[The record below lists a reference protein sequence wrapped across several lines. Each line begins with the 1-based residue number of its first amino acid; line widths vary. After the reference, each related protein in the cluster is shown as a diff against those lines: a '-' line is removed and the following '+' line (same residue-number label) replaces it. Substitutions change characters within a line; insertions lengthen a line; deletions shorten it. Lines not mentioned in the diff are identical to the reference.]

1 MITTSDAWKEYAKNN
16 FIYHIKAVL
25 TPSSGSALNLTDED
39 FMMGSVQFNDSTSD
53 SNTFTIGGVIT
64 NTFNATLNN
73 FSGKFDDINF
83 DKATIS
89 VQLGIVFEDETEEWI
104 NKGVY
109 TVDKPSSLGSTIQL
123 TCYDFMDKLNTY
135 YIGKRWKFYTPG
147 DYSTAE
153 LIDIAFP
160 QTAETM
166 MQYICDYCHVSWDA
180 SSWDLG
186 SFTVN
191 EFEYDEST
199 TCRQVLGW
207 ILQCCG
213 GFAKMSPLGV
223 IRCTWYNA
231 KVWANETDL
240 DGGLISDNGV
250 WGASDTADG
259 GTMWVAVASYDGG
272 EMLSGAS
279 VELNKVANTTVGV
292 DDIRIT
298 GVRAYANGTVDEF
311 EFETVGSDGY
321 IIALQDNPL
330 ITSDNMLAVATLV
343 YNQVKDLQFRI
354 FNLSAWASP
363 DIEAGDSCLIQDYR
377 GKVYPSIITNVT
389 YNLNGLSDM
398 SCGAETPGENSLE
411 IANPQTQTIA
421 GATRAAY
428 DYVLAKKISADYITA
443 GTLGVNGKITATDLE
458 VTGGSINIESASD
471 SQDIITLS
479 YEYQSSLG
487 KRTTVMRPT
496 MFRADAIGSGGG
508 DYYCQMGPSG
518 VIMVSGTGRYSAV
531 NPGQIYVFEQEP
543 RYGSP
548 SGISMSKTALDYY
561 ASGVTKIHITQAG
574 AITCVSLTQT
584 SLAEL
589 KKDIKK
595 LDNALDIVQ
604 ETDIY
609 SYQFKEQED
618 DHIAYGA
625 VIGDGYRCSEE
636 IQHGDGI
643 DTYSMVAILWKAV
656 QEQQAQINVL
666 KHEIEILKGIK
677 DGNTN

>member
-39 FMMGSVQFNDSTSD
+39 FMMGSVRFNDSTSD

-64 NTFNATLNN
+64 NTFDATLNN

-89 VQLGIVFEDETEEWI
+89 VQLGIVFEDKTEEWI

-123 TCYDFMDKLNTY
+123 TCYDYMDKLNTY

-166 MQYICDYCHVSWDA
+166 MQYLCDYCHVSWDA

-191 EFEYDEST
+191 KFECDEST

-213 GFAKMSPLGV
+213 GFAKVSPLGA

-231 KVWANETDL
+231 KVWASETNL
-240 DGGLISDNGV
+240 DGGLISENGV

-272 EMLSGAS
+272 EMLSGSS
-279 VELNKVANTTVGV
+279 VELNKVASTTVGV

-311 EFETVGSDGY
+311 QFETVGEGGY
-321 IIALQDNPL
+321 VLALQDNPL
-330 ITSDNMLAVATLV
+330 ITADNMLAVATLV

-428 DYVLAKKISADYITA
+428 DYITAKKISADYISA
-443 GTLGVNGKITATDLE
+443 GTIEASVVAKNLTMEGGTLNITAEGRNDAVINLNWESNLIKTYTVLAPNFISNQFKYNTNDLTALLSGGIIKITNNSSGTDT
-458 VTGGSINIESASD
+458 V
-471 SQDIITLS
+471 TLS
-479 YEYQSSLG
+479 G
-487 KRTTVMRPT
+487 
-496 MFRADAIGSGGG
+496 A
-508 DYYCQMGPSG
+508 
-518 VIMVSGTGRYSAV
+518 SGTGNFASSVTASSFINSSRIDLKENLQKVDSVLSKIKSADILSFNFKDEADDKKHIGLAV
-531 NPGQIYVFEQEP
+531 GGKYNAPEEVISTNENGEEQ
-543 RYGSP
+543 
-548 SGISMSKTALDYY
+548 
-561 ASGVTKIHITQAG
+561 GVD
-574 AITCVSLTQT
+574 L
-584 SLAEL
+584 
-589 KKDIKK
+589 
-595 LDNALDIVQ
+595 
-604 ETDIY
+604 
-609 SYQFKEQED
+609 
-618 DHIAYGA
+618 
-625 VIGDGYRCSEE
+625 
-636 IQHGDGI
+636 
-643 DTYSMVAILWKAV
+643 YSMVSMSWKAI
-656 QEQQAQINVL
+656 QEQQTIIEELEKRIEVL
-666 KHEIEILKGIK
+666 ERKLNPIGTIK
-677 DGNTN
+677 DIIKGDTDGDSN

>member
-1 MITTSDAWKEYAKNN
+1 MITTSSAWKEYAKESSL
-16 FIYHIKAVL
+16 FQIKAVL
-25 TPSSGSALNLTDED
+25 TPQNGTALNLTGED
-39 FMMGSVQFNDSTSD
+39 FMAGTVKITDATSD
-53 SNTFTIGGVIT
+53 FNTFTTGAVVT
-64 NTFNATLNN
+64 NTFSCVLNN
-73 FSGKFDDINF
+73 VSGKFDDVNF
-83 DKATIS
+83 TGATIS
-89 VQLGIVFEDETEEWI
+89 VQLGIIFEDETEEWI

-123 TCYDFMDKLNTY
+123 TCYDYMDKLNTY

-166 MQYICDYCHVSWDA
+166 MQYLCDYCHVSWDA
-180 SSWDLG
+180 SSWNLG
-186 SFTVN
+186 AFTVN

-231 KVWANETDL
+231 KVWASETDL

-272 EMLSGAS
+272 EMLSGS
-279 VELNKVANTTVGV
+279 SIELNKVASTTVGV

-311 EFETVGSDGY
+311 EFETVGESGY
-321 IIALQDNPL
+321 VLALQDNPL

-428 DYVLAKKISADYITA
+428 DYIT
-443 GTLGVNGKITATDLE
+443 TRKITANTIKGGTL
-458 VTGGSINIESASD
+458 TLGGLSNINGSISILDADGNQIGIWDKDGIVLNSANLGYRYIVPSDYIVIKQIIMAGTQLDPTNIAQYD
-471 SQDIITLS
+471 LN
-479 YEYQSSLG
+479 
-487 KRTTVMRPT
+487 
-496 MFRADAIGSGGG
+496 G
-508 DYYCQMGPSG
+508 DDK
-518 VIMVSGTGRYSAV
+518 VS
-531 NPGQIYVFEQEP
+531 
-543 RYGSP
+543 
-548 SGISMSKTALDYY
+548 ALDYTY
-561 ASGVTKIHITQAG
+561 AKNHMGEAIGNARAVDVKISQEAPTSATDTVIEVDSGENMKFSVNGQGDVKARVLEGRVVIGKMFAYGDQDDYENLDDGVTK
-574 AITCVSLTQT
+574 
-584 SLAEL
+584 
-589 KKDIKK
+589 
-595 LDNALDIVQ
+595 DIV
-604 ETDIY
+604 
-609 SYQFKEQED
+609 
-618 DHIAYGA
+618 
-625 VIGDGYRCSEE
+625 
-636 IQHGDGI
+636 
-643 DTYSMVAILWKAV
+643 
-656 QEQQAQINVL
+656 
-666 KHEIEILKGIK
+666 IK
-677 DGNTN
+677 DANNVTRTLTFKGGILTNVSGA

>member
-147 DYSTAE
+147 DYSTAD

-166 MQYICDYCHVSWDA
+166 MQYLCDYCHVSWDA

-213 GFAKMSPLGV
+213 GFAKMSTLGV

-279 VELNKVANTTVGV
+279 VELNKVARTTVGV

-321 IIALQDNPL
+321 ILSLQDNPL

-363 DIEAGDSCLIQDYR
+363 DIEAGDSCLIRDYR

-428 DYVLAKKISADYITA
+428 DYVLARKISADYIMA

-479 YEYQSSLG
+479 YEYQSVLG

-518 VIMVSGTGRYSAV
+518 VIMVSGTGRYSAI
-531 NPGQIYVFEQEP
+531 NPGRIYVFEQEP

-548 SGISMSKTALDYY
+548 SGISMSQTALDYY